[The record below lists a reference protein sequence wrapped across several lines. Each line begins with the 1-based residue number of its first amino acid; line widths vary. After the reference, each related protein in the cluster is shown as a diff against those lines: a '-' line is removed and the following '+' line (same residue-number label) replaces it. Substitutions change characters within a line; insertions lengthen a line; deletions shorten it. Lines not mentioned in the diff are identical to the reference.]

1 MLLDVNLQRLPI
13 SRGPST
19 IFCMHFCWTSIKC
32 IHDNSR
38 VHFRVS
44 FTAMFDR
51 RSIRYNRSVIMKR
64 KPGLSLNHIAETLFA
79 NETFVKKAALRLYKK
94 QN

>member
-1 MLLDVNLQRLPI
+1 
-13 SRGPST
+13 
-19 IFCMHFCWTSIKC
+19 MHFCWTSIKC

-51 RSIRYNRSVIMKR
+51 RSIGNNRSVIMKR